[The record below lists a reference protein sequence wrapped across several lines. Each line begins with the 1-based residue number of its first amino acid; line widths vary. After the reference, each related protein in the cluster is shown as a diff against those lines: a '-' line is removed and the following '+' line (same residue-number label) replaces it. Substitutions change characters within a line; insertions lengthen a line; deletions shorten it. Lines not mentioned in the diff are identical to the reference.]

1 MNRKEPNRRPA
12 GMTRPKPPP
21 APPKPPK
28 NKSGKRGIMNCVAC
42 KHCGNCL
49 MWKAEKEYFDRYP
62 NVKPPKNLH
71 RLFEVTEQG
80 ARCPYFK
87 ECKEKKHKENKN
99 GE

>member
-1 MNRKEPNRRPA
+1 
-12 GMTRPKPPP
+12 
-21 APPKPPK
+21 
-28 NKSGKRGIMNCVAC
+28 
-42 KHCGNCL
+42 